1 MWCNFIM
8 FTLEIFNFFLFVK
21 PFETEKSYANGQ
33 STGAYTEI
41 KPGGPG
47 VGKFWR
53 EARKIFF
60 APPGLKNAV
69 ILY

>member
-41 KPGGPG
+41 KPGGRG
-47 VGKFWR
+47 WVSFGAKR
-53 EARKIFF
+53 EIFF
-60 APPGLKNAV
+60 LPPPWP
-69 ILY
+69 